1 VVVSLTIERAT
12 YVIMSSVLKARR
24 GRPSA
29 AEMRAQLSVLRKPTA
44 QQMDAIFKK
53 YYNFCV
59 CRDNVLKEVDV
70 NEPGINWK
78 ALVMSLPPP
87 QNSTVLGC
95 GIRKILLKETE
106 CVYEGI
112 YRFHVERRDGSQA
125 CFEWKDAYDDPYH
138 NFKDKS
144 FVDHVETALRAA
156 VMSQLIEYKEMLSK
170 DSQTELFSHISGE
183 ALPWEKAVVQHFP
196 TTFETLVDAFLNE
209 NQFKIE
215 QIKLEFCDQHMYR
228 LKDRDL
234 AEKWQVFHRSQA
246 NYRIIS
252 TVQAMEQEHL

>member
-1 VVVSLTIERAT
+1 
-12 YVIMSSVLKARR
+12 MPSVLKARM

-29 AEMRAQLSVLRKPTA
+29 AEMRAQLAELRKPTA
-44 QQMDAIFKK
+44 NQMETIFQK
-53 YYNFCV
+53 YYNLCV
-59 CRDNVLKEVDV
+59 RRDPVLKEIDV
-70 NEPGINWK
+70 NEPSINWK
-78 ALVMSLPPP
+78 SLVMSLPPP

-95 GIRKILLKETE
+95 GIRKIILKETD

-112 YRFHVERRDGSQA
+112 YRFHVERRDGSRV

-144 FVDHVETALRAA
+144 FADHVETALRAA
-156 VMSQLIEYKEMLSK
+156 VLSQLIEYKEMLSK

-209 NQFKIE
+209 NQLKME
-215 QIKLEFCDQHMYR
+215 QVKLEFCDQHMYR

-234 AEKWQVFHRSQA
+234 SEKWQVFHRSQA

-252 TVQAMEQEHL
+252 TVQAMEQDHL

>member
-1 VVVSLTIERAT
+1 
-12 YVIMSSVLKARR
+12 MPSVLKARL

-29 AEMRAQLSVLRKPTA
+29 TEMREQLAKLRKPTA
-44 QQMDAIFKK
+44 NQMETIFRK
-53 YYNFCV
+53 YYNYCV
-59 CRDNVLKEVDV
+59 SRDPAVKEIDVL
-70 NEPGINWK
+70 EPSINWK
-78 ALVMSLPPP
+78 ALVMSLPAP

-95 GIRKILLKETE
+95 GIRKIVLKETE
-106 CVYEGI
+106 CVYEGV
-112 YRFHVERRDGSQA
+112 YRFHVERRDGSRT

-144 FVDHVETALRAA
+144 FVDHVETALRAS
-156 VMSQLIEYKEMLSK
+156 VLPQLIEYKEMLSK

-209 NQFKIE
+209 NQLKIE

-228 LKDRDL
+228 LKDGDL
-234 AEKWQVFHRSQA
+234 DEKWQVFHRSQA